1 VGKQATKAKTLIKD
15 TAIDT
20 YDRVISGLTPKEKK
34 GLQNNPFQ
42 REYSEDLFK
51 RIEGDSYDDIKNVQT
66 EHYST
71 ISDNIKKRIG
81 EVEAE
86 LGEGSKVYASIREAR
101 ASVSSDDIL
110 ASMRNTLRNSDIDIV
125 DGKAVATAG
134 SKNVEI
140 TAGDLASYTKMYNSI
155 AEQALRDG

>member
-1 VGKQATKAKTLIKD
+1 M
-15 TAIDT
+15 
-20 YDRVISGLTPKEKK
+20 
-34 GLQNNPFQ
+34 QNNPFQ

-110 ASMRNTLRNSDIDIV
+110 ASMRNTLRNSDIEIV
-125 DGKAVATAG
+125 DGKAVAIPGAKSG
-134 SKNVEI
+134 SINE
-140 TAGDLASYTKMYNSI
+140 GDLAKYTKLYNNIS
-155 AEQALRDG
+155 EQALRQG